1 MTPVETNTLTALM
14 LDTNIISH
22 MLRDPNGQA
31 AQRAMAHNQ
40 ANANRPLYASVMVKC
55 ELQYGLTKRP
65 SPRLDVAYQGVMASI
80 DVLPITAEVASHYA
94 QLRTQLEALGTPIG
108 PNDALIAAHALAMN
122 ATLVTGDAEF
132 LRVPGLRVENW
143 LEPETSP
150 AAPAAAPQG

>member
-1 MTPVETNTLTALM
+1 MTPVETNPLTALM

-22 MLRDPNGQA
+22 MMRDPNGQA

-40 ANANRPLYASVMVKC
+40 ANANRPLYASVMVQC
-55 ELQYGLTKRP
+55 ELEYGLTKRP
-65 SPRLDVAYQGVMASI
+65 SLRLDVAYQGVMASI

-94 QLRTQLEALGTPIG
+94 QLRTQLEVLGTPIG

-143 LEPETSP
+143 LALETTP

>member
-1 MTPVETNTLTALM
+1 MTPVETNPLTALM

-22 MLRDPNGQA
+22 MMRDPNGQA

-55 ELQYGLTKRP
+55 ELEYGLTKRP

-94 QLRTQLEALGTPIG
+94 QLRTQLEVLGTPIG

-143 LEPETSP
+143 LALETTP

>member
-1 MTPVETNTLTALM
+1 MTSAEPKLLTALM

-22 MLRDPNGQA
+22 MMRDPTGQA

-40 ANANRPLYASVMVKC
+40 ANANRPLYASVMVQC
-55 ELQYGLTKRP
+55 ELEYGLTKRP

-80 DVLPITAEVASHYA
+80 DVLPITAEVATHYA
-94 QLRTQLEALGTPIG
+94 QLRTQLEAMGTPIG

-132 LRVPGLRVENW
+132 LRVPGLQVENW
-143 LEPETSP
+143 LEVV
-150 AAPAAAPQG
+150 AAPLAAAPPG